1 VSELVLFGVT
11 AGRRREADWLFREG
25 LAPLFPAQWE
35 RRRSALPPA
44 LRDGDVVEGYH
55 RLLQDPDPAVRERT
69 AYEWCLWESATPDWP
84 PRPGLAER
92 FTDPAFAMAFA
103 RLVTHYVH
111 NDDFLEDGILLR
123 NIGALAGIPAILING
138 RYDLQAPLETAW
150 LLERGWPEAELVVV
164 EEAGHGAGAPG
175 TLVRATDRF
184 ATR

>member
-1 VSELVLFGVT
+1 
-11 AGRRREADWLFREG
+11 
-25 LAPLFPAQWE
+25 
-35 RRRSALPPA
+35 
-44 LRDGDVVEGYH
+44 
-55 RLLQDPDPAVRERT
+55 
-69 AYEWCLWESATPDWP
+69 YEWCLWESATPDWP

-92 FTDPAFAMAFA
+92 FTDPAYAMAFA

-150 LLERGWPEAELVVV
+150 LLERRWPEAELVVV
-164 EEAGHGAGAPG
+164 DDAGHGAGAPG

-184 ATR
+184 